1 MTKKYSSGLFL
12 LSQKQPMKRILC
24 VIYLASVLAA
34 PLTAHARRLFYA
46 EEFYL
51 YVLNLYQTNPSL
63 ERNIRFMQWALEA
76 PFENPVRS
84 LAVVKTEADF
94 ARYKALFR
102 MHVNLL
108 IIESY
113 LLLGRRFDKEHVYFF
128 NLWYAESLKD
138 SFQIAE
144 YFYTIGFNYWD
155 EVLRYAGEAD
165 AVPGRISID
174 AWEDELQ
181 DVLSG
186 KLDYVAIISRHLE
199 KLSARMAIVED
210 YLRSEAEEN

>member
-1 MTKKYSSGLFL
+1 MTKKYSSGSFH
-12 LSQKQPMKRILC
+12 LSLKQPMKRTLY
-24 VIYLASVLAA
+24 VIVLVLVLAA

-63 ERNIRFMQWALEA
+63 ERNVRFLQWALEA
-76 PFENPVRS
+76 PFDNPVRS
-84 LAVVKTEADF
+84 LAVITSETDF
-94 ARYKALFR
+94 ARYKALFK

-138 SFQIAE
+138 SFQIAD
-144 YFYTIGFNYWD
+144 I
-155 EVLRYAGEAD
+155 
-165 AVPGRISID
+165 P
-174 AWEDELQ
+174 
-181 DVLSG
+181 
-186 KLDYVAIISRHLE
+186 LD
-199 KLSARMAIVED
+199 
-210 YLRSEAEEN
+210 